1 MTESELP
8 GKESAAVS
16 VMSLKTEKVKKFN
29 MAVSARSITEIS

>member
-16 VMSLKTEKVKKFN
+16 VMTMKEKVKKFN
-29 MAVSARSITEIS
+29 MAVSARSVTEIS